1 MAKTEF
7 DLNYL
12 ADELKDAT
20 FVSWFVKKGQTV
32 KEGDDL
38 CEVVTDKAS
47 LTLSVPADGVI
58 SELKCQKND
67 KLEGGTVLLSMEVK

>member
-1 MAKTEF
+1 MAKVDF
-7 DLNYL
+7 DLKYL
-12 ADELKDAT
+12 ADELKDVT
-20 FVSWFVKKGQTV
+20 FVSWFVEEGQEV

-38 CEVVTDKAS
+38 CEIVTDKAS
-47 LTLSVPADGVI
+47 LTLSVPADGTI